1 MCGGFSAVRG
11 VGYSH
16 ESEAQYAVDAPY
28 HAFRSGPDKIP
39 IFDGLAQPRHPL
51 GRPAKLPHNATME
64 DEADTPTEQRPLHQ
78 TRGTRCGRAVV
89 AGAALLSSGV
99 MLSSRARTTNLV
111 VETEAQPTGD
121 PCYVD
126 GTEDFPEG
134 LQMWPGMQR

>member
-1 MCGGFSAVRG
+1 
-11 VGYSH
+11 
-16 ESEAQYAVDAPY
+16 
-28 HAFRSGPDKIP
+28 
-39 IFDGLAQPRHPL
+39 
-51 GRPAKLPHNATME
+51 ME
-64 DEADTPTEQRPLHQ
+64 DEADTPTEQRPLAS
-78 TRGTRCGRAVV
+78 RGTRCGRAVV